1 MHRLF
6 PVAAVLVSLSI
17 GISVRAEDS
26 IRGEA
31 GRSDRQLLQGTW
43 KVVKRI
49 KNGHEEGA
57 SEHPSVLKISGTAID
72 ETRDGKPAQQGTF
85 VLDDSSSPKRITLTG
100 KAGPDAGKVFEAI
113 YEVDGNTFKLAYSIG
128 DHAGTAPKDFA
139 GGEGAGLLVLER
151 QRPE

>member
-1 MHRLF
+1 M
-6 PVAAVLVSLSI
+6 V
-17 GISVRAEDS
+17 ISVSICLLSRAEDPM
-26 IRGEA
+26 RGEA

-43 KVVKRI
+43 KVVKRV
-49 KNGHEEGA
+49 KDGQDEDPLQ
-57 SEHPSVLKISGTAID
+57 HPAILKISGNGID

-85 VLDDSSSPKRITLTG
+85 SLDEAKSPKRITLTG

-128 DHAGTAPKDFA
+128 DHAGTPPKDFT

-151 QRPE
+151 QRQE